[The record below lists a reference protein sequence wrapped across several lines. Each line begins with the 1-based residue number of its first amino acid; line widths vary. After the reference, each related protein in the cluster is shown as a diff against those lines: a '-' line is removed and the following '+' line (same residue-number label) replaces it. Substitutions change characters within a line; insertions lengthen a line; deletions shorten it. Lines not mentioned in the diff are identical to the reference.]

1 MAILTAFIL
10 GLLTILDPC
19 TLITSITAIG
29 YIDREM
35 ANRKRVL
42 ICGICFVLGKIVT
55 YMLLAIPF
63 LIGGETHRIQSL
75 LGSYGETLMG
85 IFLFLCGIVLLVAG
99 HHHHEHD
106 HGMSRWLKTVDETS
120 YPFWSIMLGI
130 FFAICFCP
138 HRLIY
143 FLTMIDMTITLGGL
157 WNWVM
162 PLIFGLGTGLPI
174 LIFAWGIPYGILSKE
189 GLQQQMMRYEKIIRI
204 TCAGVFV
211 AAGAYTIIESLHHIL

>member
-1 MAILTAFIL
+1 MAIFTAFIL

-55 YMLLAIPF
+55 YLLLSLPF
-63 LIGGETHRIQSL
+63 LYGAATERIQSL
-75 LGSYGETLMG
+75 LAAYGEPVMG
-85 IFLFLCGIVLLVAG
+85 VFLLLCGMVLLFSG

-120 YPFWSIMLGI
+120 YPFWSFMLGI

-143 FLTMIDMTITLGGL
+143 FFTMIDMTITLGGMWYWL
-157 WNWVM
+157 M
-162 PLIFGLGTGLPI
+162 PFIFGLGTALPI
-174 LIFAWGIPYGILSKE
+174 LVLAWGIPYGMMSMD
-189 GLQQQMMRYEKIIRI
+189 GLRAKMTQYEKVIRL
-204 TCAGVFV
+204 TCALIFILV
-211 AAGAYTIIESLHHIL
+211 GAYVLLE